1 MVPTSKNPQGEVSD
15 YYKGARKEMLRFI
28 PSGCGTLLDV
38 GCGAGAFGALVKQ
51 TFGAQVW
58 GVDPSFSVST
68 VAPQVIDHFV
78 KDFFSDKLGLP
89 QNFFDVITF
98 NDSLEHFPDPLPPL
112 EVCRSL
118 LKSGGVII
126 ASIPNVRYIENVK
139 HFLVEMD
146 WKYEDKGIRDRTHLR
161 FFTKQSIMRTFEEA
175 GYDIVLMEGINRRYW
190 WWEGKR
196 FFPVRL
202 ILGKWILDMN
212 YLEFAVI
219 AKVKVKR

>member
-1 MVPTSKNPQGEVSD
+1 MSLCIAHEASWVDGN
-15 YYKGARKEMLRFI
+15 L
-28 PSGCGTLLDV
+28 
-38 GCGAGAFGALVKQ
+38 AGRRVLKF
-51 TFGAQVW
+51 
-58 GVDPSFSVST
+58 
-68 VAPQVIDHFV
+68 VAHP
-78 KDFFSDKLGLP
+78 
-89 QNFFDVITF
+89 
-98 NDSLEHFPDPLPPL
+98 
-112 EVCRSL
+112 
-118 LKSGGVII
+118 
-126 ASIPNVRYIENVK
+126 
-139 HFLVEMD
+139 LVEMD